1 MLSDLGLE
9 LEVDFDCDD
18 DRDDDDIL
26 SGFVPC
32 YKNVQTFIFRKWIS
46 IFDVMPNIIK
56 LGLVEVTYL
65 FRVWS

>member
-32 YKNVQTFIFRKWIS
+32 YKNVQTFIFRK
-46 IFDVMPNIIK
+46 
-56 LGLVEVTYL
+56 
-65 FRVWS
+65 